1 LKAALDRQSTR
12 GATVKITEQSQSRLV
27 AQRSPYGPMIIGA
40 LFVVSGA
47 IWAVRLVRDGSSWGL
62 LVCLAFA
69 ALGAFEILATK
80 RVAIVAERSLGTV
93 SIAWRSL
100 LGSGEQS
107 VNIAD
112 VDRITYREFT
122 STWRTNRG
130 RETRREDTSMLVLKD
145 GTSMVLDKEQTS
157 VYGWFQTLRTSS
169 DRVVD
174 TALSDFIGVP
184 LIANGLTHTPISAVQ
199 SGLPTPTAAFSPEQA
214 PLQAA
219 APVTGAPPAPAT
231 GAPSAPPAAAPMTP
245 APTAAPLSGP
255 GSSPYWAPTPPP
267 WARSK

>member
-1 LKAALDRQSTR
+1 M
-12 GATVKITEQSQSRLV
+12 VKITEQSQSRLV

-47 IWAVRLVRDGSSWGL
+47 LWAIKLQQDGSSLGL
-62 LVCLAFA
+62 LVCLVIA
-69 ALGAFEILATK
+69 ALGVFEIVVTK
-80 RVAIVAERSLGTV
+80 RVTIVVERSLGTV

-107 VNIAD
+107 ANIAD

-122 STWRTNRG
+122 STRRTNRG

-145 GTSMVLDKEQTS
+145 GTSVLLDKEQTS
-157 VYGWFQTLRTSS
+157 VYGWLQTLGASK
-169 DRVVD
+169 DRAVD

-184 LIANGLTHTPISAVQ
+184 LIANGLTHTPISAVHA
-199 SGLPTPTAAFSPEQA
+199 GLPTPAPLGSQQA
-214 PLQAA
+214 PPQAA
-219 APVTGAPPAPAT
+219 APVTGAP
-231 GAPSAPPAAAPMTP
+231 SAVPPAAA
-245 APTAAPLSGP
+245 ASAAAPLSGP